1 MTTVVEISG
10 KQYSVQ
16 NGDIVKTPKINAEV
30 GENIELGSVFLSQE
44 DGNVEIGL
52 PTLDIKVRAEVL
64 EHGRDKKI
72 LVFHKKRR
80 KGYQKMNGHRDH
92 FTKIKITSIE
102 N

>member
-16 NGDIVKTPKINAEV
+16 NGDIVKTPKLNGEV
-30 GENIELGSVFLSQE
+30 GESIELGSVLLSE
-44 DGNVEIGL
+44 DEGNVTVGS
-52 PTLDIKVRAEVL
+52 PTLDLKVKAEIL
-64 EHGRDKKI
+64 EHGRDKKV

-92 FTKIKITSIE
+92 FTKIKITAIE

>member
-16 NGDIVKTPKINAEV
+16 NGDIVKAPKQSGNPGDTLEFGNV
-30 GENIELGSVFLSQE
+30 LLTED
-44 DGNVEIGL
+44 DGNISVGS
-52 PTLDIKVRAEVL
+52 PTLDLKVKAEIL
-64 EHGRDKKI
+64 EHGRDKKV

-92 FTKIKITSIE
+92 FTKIKITAIE